1 VKNNLKIVPVSNID
15 QVLKVALVR
24 QPEPI
29 DWTDPEILPAALP
42 KDDGDAVV
50 TH

>member
-1 VKNNLKIVPVSNID
+1 
-15 QVLKVALVR
+15 LKVALVR

-29 DWTDPEILPAALP
+29 DWVEPEIVARVLPDADA
-42 KDDGDAVV
+42 DAVV